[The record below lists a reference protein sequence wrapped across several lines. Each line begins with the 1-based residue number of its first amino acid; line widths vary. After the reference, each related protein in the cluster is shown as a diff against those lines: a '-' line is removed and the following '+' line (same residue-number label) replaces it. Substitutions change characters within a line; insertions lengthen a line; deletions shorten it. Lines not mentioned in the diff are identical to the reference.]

1 VLAVCRGAQIVNV
14 ALGGSLVQH
23 LGELSDVIEHAPSRF
38 PAGQD
43 HVLHPIALA
52 EGSRTAL
59 AMNTTE
65 VIGASFHHQG
75 LDRIGNGLKVVG
87 HSPDGVI
94 EALEHADRWLVAVQ
108 WHPEDTA
115 STDHHQQSLYDS
127 LIAQARSA
135 RLVG

>member
-1 VLAVCRGAQIVNV
+1 M
-14 ALGGSLVQH
+14 QH
-23 LGELSDVIEHAPSRF
+23 LGEVPDVIDHAPTRF

-52 EGSRTAL
+52 EGSRVAL
-59 AMNTTE
+59 AMDATE

-94 EALEHADRWLVAVQ
+94 EALEHADRWLIGVQ

-115 STDHHQQSLYDS
+115 PTDQHQQALYDV
-127 LIAQARSA
+127 LVAQARA
-135 RLVG
+135 TRLVG

>member
-1 VLAVCRGAQIVNV
+1 
-14 ALGGSLVQH
+14 
-23 LGELSDVIEHAPSRF
+23 
-38 PAGQD
+38 
-43 HVLHPIALA
+43 VLHPITLA

-65 VIGASFHHQG
+65 VTGASFHHQG
-75 LDRIGNGLKVVG
+75 LDPIGNGLKVVG

-115 STDHHQQSLYDS
+115 ATDHHQQSLYDS